1 MEPTQEA
8 QVLEIGEFRVDAQQ
22 RVLLAA
28 DGTRVPL
35 SSRAFEL
42 LLFFARHPGELLD
55 KDRLMKAAWPN
66 TVVEENNLNQNIGA
80 IRKALGETPG
90 QPRFLVN
97 EPGRGY
103 RFVAAVTVAGASPPA
118 APKRR
123 WPWVVVLAGAL
134 VLVAAALWMSRQR
147 AAPVTDRSIA
157 VLPFEN
163 RSAAREN
170 GYLAL
175 GIQDEILTLLTRIG
189 SLRVV
194 PRTSTVKFSDAAIPA
209 TDIGRELGV
218 AYLLQGSVQRA
229 GERIR
234 VNVTLIDTRLDRHQW
249 ASSYDSNA
257 NEIFA
262 VESQVARDVALVL
275 QARLTAEEQKA
286 IAAAPTNV
294 PAAYDAYLRAK
305 AFAERTTR
313 TEAEIHQ
320 AIEAYEQAVRLD
332 PDFAAAW
339 SQLSRRNANL
349 YSLSYDRSV
358 DRREAARQ
366 ALAQTESLAPG
377 RMETLA
383 ARGYFKFVVEADLEG
398 SLRVFK
404 ELEARYPDNADPLAG
419 IAQVLRELGQQ
430 DASDEYSRRTLARDR
445 RNPYRHAIICQDFL
459 TAREFEVAEKTCA
472 RALEL
477 LPGDIGIIALQATI
491 HQARGELD
499 QSRALLR
506 TLVPAPGDWRSL
518 RVMSR
523 QMLLDRDYPA
533 AVGLLTRYLEDAGAL
548 GTRSGFVRRWLGDAQ
563 RLAGSK
569 AEALDS
575 YQRAA
580 QDLEA
585 ELARQRENPLLTAEL
600 AIVQARR
607 GERGAASELAQRCA
621 ELAAR
626 GRRDSMAAEC
636 ALAAIQVELA
646 TGAPA
651 DAVQRLKAAS
661 TLRGELPPLTPALL
675 RLDPEFDALRARKD
689 FQSLM

>member
-1 MEPTQEA
+1 MRVYEFGGFRFDSLRRQLLDAEGKPLDLPARSTEA
-8 QVLEIGEFRVDAQQ
+8 
-22 RVLLAA
+22 
-28 DGTRVPL
+28 
-35 SSRAFEL
+35 
-42 LLFFARHPGELLD
+42 LLFFLERRGED
-55 KDRLMKAAWPN
+55 VSKEQLMKALWPN

-118 APKRR
+118 APRR
-123 WPWVVVLAGAL
+123 GWPLAAIVAGAL
-134 VLVAAALWMSRQR
+134 VLVAAAVWISRQR
-147 AAPVTDRSIA
+147 TAPVTDRSIA

-234 VNVTLIDTRLDRHQW
+234 VNVTLIDTRLDRHLW

-286 IAAAPTNV
+286 IAAAPTAV

-332 PDFAAAW
+332 PDFTAAW

-349 YSLSYDRSV
+349 YSLNYDRSA

-366 ALAQTESLAPG
+366 ALAQTESLAPD

-398 SLRVFK
+398 ALRVFR
-404 ELEARYPDNADPLAG
+404 ELEARYPDNADPAAG
-419 IAQVLRELGQQ
+419 IAQVLRELGQH
-430 DASDEYSRRTLARDR
+430 DASDEYAHRTLARDP
-445 RNPYRHAIICQDFL
+445 RNPYRHAIICLDFL
-459 TAREFEVAEKTCA
+459 TAREFDVAEKTCA

-506 TLVPAPGDWRSL
+506 ALTPAPGDWRSL

-523 QMLLDRDYPA
+523 QMLLDRDYAA
-533 AVGLLTRYLEDAGAL
+533 AVGLLSRYLEDAGSL

-563 RLAGSK
+563 RLAGAK
-569 AEALDS
+569 GEARDS

-585 ELARQRENPLLTAEL
+585 ELARQHENPLLAAEL

-607 GERGAASELAQRCA
+607 GERAAATGLAQRCV
-621 ELAAR
+621 ELAAHA
-626 GRRDSMAAEC
+626 RRDSLAAEC

-675 RLDPEFDALRARKD
+675 RLDPEFDGLRARKD